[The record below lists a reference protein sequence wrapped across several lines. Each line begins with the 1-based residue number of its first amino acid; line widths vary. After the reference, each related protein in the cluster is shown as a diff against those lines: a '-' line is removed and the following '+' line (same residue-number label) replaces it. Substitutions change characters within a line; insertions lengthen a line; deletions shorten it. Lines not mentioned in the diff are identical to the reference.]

1 MKKILTL
8 TLKELRLTSRD
19 RPALVLVII
28 APLALMT
35 VLGLAFGRGDKL
47 SPVPVVV
54 VNQDHGEVGRRLVEQ
69 LRRDTRELLV
79 ITESDDLA
87 AAYRSVD
94 DDKVAAAVVLP
105 DLTARAA
112 STSGAPA
119 GIEIYSSPTRPI
131 GAGVVK
137 SVFSRI
143 AERISDN
150 RLGTSVTIG
159 QLLATGRLE
168 PRDAQAFA
176 QDLGARVTASFDQE
190 RVPLQER
197 SGAAGPSDAPTNMLG
212 YFAPSMAIMFLMIL
226 MMSPSRS
233 ILSERDSGTLERL
246 RATPTSASELMA
258 GKMSGMMV
266 TGLAQMAVL
275 VAISSL
281 VLGVRWGDP
290 AGVALLIVLL
300 VTSIGAMGLTL
311 STLSKTLSNANT
323 VGTTVLMILSAV
335 SGNIIPRSSFPTWM
349 QKIGYIGPNAWGIE
363 GFEKLS
369 HGGAVGD
376 LVPESIALLTMTAVF
391 FSLSVVGFRRI
402 LR

>member
-8 TLKELRLTSRD
+8 TRKELLLTSRD
-19 RPALVLVII
+19 RPALLLVII

-35 VLGLAFGRGDKL
+35 VLGLAFGRGDKM
-47 SPVPVVV
+47 SPVPVIV
-54 VNQDHGEVGRRLVEQ
+54 VNQDHSEAGRKLVEQ
-69 LRRDTRELLV
+69 LHRDSSELLA
-79 ITESDDLA
+79 ITESDDLP
-87 AAYRSVD
+87 AAYKSVD

-105 DLTARAA
+105 DLTSSAASASGGPARMDIYYNPARA
-112 STSGAPA
+112 
-119 GIEIYSSPTRPI
+119 I
-131 GAGVVK
+131 GASVVK

-143 AERISDN
+143 AERLSN
-150 RLGTSVTIG
+150 TRLGTSVAIG

-176 QDLGARVTASFDQE
+176 PGLDARVAAAFGQE
-190 RVPLQER
+190 RVILKES
-197 SGAAGPSDAPTNMLG
+197 SGAAASADAPTNMLG
-212 YFAPSMAIMFLMIL
+212 YFAPAMAIMFLMIL

-233 ILSERDSGTLERL
+233 ILAERDSGTLDRL
-246 RATPTSASELMA
+246 RSTPTSAAELMA

-275 VAISSL
+275 VAISSI
-281 VLGVRWGDP
+281 VLGVRWGNP

-300 VTSIGAMGLTL
+300 VTSIGSMGLAL

-335 SGNIIPRSSFPTWM
+335 SGNIIPRSSFPAWM

-369 HGGAVGD
+369 HGGTAHD

-391 FSLSVVGFRRI
+391 FSLSVMGFRRI
-402 LR
+402 MR